1 MAYKTVVADAF
12 FNQMIDALRVVEKR
26 RGELAFAMLVPSF
39 PDPRSWDLQV
49 AAPWLEGIPAMKS
62 RSDIRKIVE
71 AALAAQA
78 SKLGFVRVRDLQS
91 QLVQTLVPVFDVPE
105 LGTPYAVS
113 SLEQTLFDLDEVIV
127 LVARS
132 KLLNLEPMELSA

>member
-1 MAYKTVVADAF
+1 M
-12 FNQMIDALRVVEKR
+12 
-26 RGELAFAMLVPSF
+26 
-39 PDPRSWDLQV
+39 
-49 AAPWLEGIPAMKS
+49 
-62 RSDIRKIVE
+62 
-71 AALAAQA
+71 AAQA